1 MIEIIASMIT
11 ALGGWEALR
20 YILNRKTNHRKEEAE
35 ADNIEFN
42 VLRETTDFLQSQLKA
57 KEERFAEQTDLVRK
71 QNLEILDLTK
81 EKAKLEMDL
90 QKYKCVIKDCAKRD
104 PQNGY

>member
-20 YILNRKTNHRKEEAE
+20 YLLNRKTNHRKEEAE

-71 QNLEILDLTK
+71 QNLEILDLTE

-90 QKYKCVIKDCAKRD
+90 QKYKCVIKGCAKRD

>member
-1 MIEIIASMIT
+1 MIT

-20 YILNRKTNHRKEEAE
+20 YLLNRKTNHRKEEAE
-35 ADNIEFN
+35 ADNVEFN

-71 QNLEILDLTK
+71 QNLEILGLIK

-90 QKYKCVIKDCAKRD
+90 QKYKCVIKGCAKRD

>member
-20 YILNRKTNHRKEEAE
+20 YLLNRKTNHRKEEAE
-35 ADNIEFN
+35 ADNVEFN
-42 VLRETTDFLQSQLKA
+42 VLRETTDFLQSQLKT

-90 QKYKCVIKDCAKRD
+90 QKYKCVIKGCAKRD

>member
-1 MIEIIASMIT
+1 MIT

-20 YILNRKTNHRKEEAE
+20 YLLNRKTNHRKEEAE
-35 ADNIEFN
+35 ADNVEFN

-71 QNLEILDLTK
+71 QNLEILDLIK
-81 EKAKLEMDL
+81 EKAKLEIDL
-90 QKYKCVIKDCAKRD
+90 QKYKCVIKGCAKRD

>member
-20 YILNRKTNHRKEEAE
+20 YLLNRKTNHRKEEAE

>member
-1 MIEIIASMIT
+1 MIT

-20 YILNRKTNHRKEEAE
+20 YLLNRKTNHRKEEAE
-35 ADNIEFN
+35 ADNVEFN

-71 QNLEILDLTK
+71 QNLEILDLIK

-90 QKYKCVIKDCAKRD
+90 QKYKCVIKVCAKRD